1 MNIKA
6 LKQVQRDME
15 HRPTQVNMGSYFS
28 RTVPRG
34 HDKPGGCGTTGCIA
48 GFAIWRKLK
57 AKNLQ
62 QASKIEIKLDDR
74 TEGEK
79 ALGLTPEQSQRLFFL
94 EGWPA
99 RFRGRIGQSRT
110 PRQYTKAVIDR
121 IAHFIKT
128 KGEE

>member
-79 ALGLTPEQSQRLFFL
+79 ALGLTHTQSHNLFYQENWPL
-94 EGWPA
+94 E
-99 RFRGRIGQSRT
+99 FRERMVMART
-110 PRQYTKAVIDR
+110 PKQYTEAVIDR
-121 IAHFIKT
+121 ITHFIET
-128 KGEE
+128 KGKE